1 MKNQKRILLL
11 LAAIIF
17 AAMIAHTAQAQE
29 ASPNKTYGT
38 MTRGEQSAFV
48 AAQARLIA
56 RRMSNTEYEF
66 TPAFTAEI
74 GKAVDVYARRIGND
88 GGDRLW
94 KGDARFVFERGQT
107 YAPALI
113 AAFKKRNVP
122 TLIGLYIPLIESEYV
137 NIQSPNSVGAL
148 GMFQFLP
155 QTGARYGLTAQELLD
170 VEKSADAA
178 ARYINQNLARFKNDS
193 MKEALALLA
202 YNRGEGGVERDLAA
216 IVNEQNKA
224 CSICALTAARN
235 QLDETFQNEN
245 VYYVPRFFAAAIIG
259 ENPQSFSLQTQPL
272 STLKTKR

>member
-1 MKNQKRILLL
+1 MKIQRTFLLL
-11 LAAIIF
+11 LATIISMATF
-17 AAMIAHTAQAQE
+17 ARATQAQATQ
-29 ASPNKTYGT
+29 PNKLYQQ
-38 MTRGEQSAFV
+38 MTREERTAFI
-48 AAQARLIA
+48 AEQARGIA
-56 RRMSNTEYEF
+56 RRMSNTDYEF
-66 TPAFTAEI
+66 TPAFTADI
-74 GKAVDVYARRIGND
+74 GKAVDAYARRIGND

-113 AAFKKRNVP
+113 AAFKKRNVS

-137 NIQSPNSVGAL
+137 NIQSPNTVGAL

-178 ARYINQNLARFKNDS
+178 ARYIGQNLARFKNDP

-259 ENPQSFSLQTQPL
+259 ESPQSFGLQTQPL
-272 STLKTKR
+272 SSLETKR